1 MRTLSQNAAMHK
13 YFRDL
18 AFALNDAGLDM
29 RKTLKPSIDIP
40 WTEDSVKRHL
50 WRPIQQ
56 AMTDSHSTTKLDT
69 KQVGEIYEVL
79 TRHLASKFG
88 ISVPFPTRE
97 DND

>member
-1 MRTLSQNAAMHK
+1 MRTLNQNAAMHK

-56 AMTDSHSTTKLDT
+56 AMIDKHSTTKLDK

-79 TRHLASKFG
+79 THHLASKFG
-88 ISVPFPTRE
+88 IHVPFPSRE

>member
-1 MRTLSQNAAMHK
+1 MRTLNQNAAMHK
-13 YFRDL
+13 YFREL

-56 AMTDSHSTTKLDT
+56 SMMNTHSTTKLDT
-69 KQVGEIYEVL
+69 KDVGEVYEVL
-79 TRHLASKFG
+79 NRHLAEKFG

-97 DND
+97 QDD